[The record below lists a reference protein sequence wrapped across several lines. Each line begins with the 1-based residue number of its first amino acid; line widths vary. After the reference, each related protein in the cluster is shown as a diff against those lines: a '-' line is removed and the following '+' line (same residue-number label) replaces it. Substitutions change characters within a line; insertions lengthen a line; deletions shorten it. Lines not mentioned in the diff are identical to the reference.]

1 MFDKIDLN
9 KIDKVKK
16 REKLISLVQ
25 NGKNSKAKSIFE
37 DLHPADQAEMISSID
52 PEFRIK
58 MVAIICNIE
67 LKFLIYLEDH
77 IKEEVIELL
86 GSKYA
91 ASGIKN
97 LDLDDIVKIIEVL
110 DKNEIDEITKN
121 FSKSLSRDIE
131 ITLNYPKDS
140 IGRAMNQNFIA
151 LNSKWNIGQATKF
164 LQEKKDLPDDFYNI
178 ILINDDNIPVAEIS
192 IAKIIKHKKGVI
204 LADLIS
210 KEDRMQSINANSN
223 KEEAARYFTKY
234 SLQYLVITD
243 DEGKLV
249 GLIYANDV
257 IDIVDEEDE
266 EDILLMAGVNDTN
279 FHSSNFITAK
289 SRIPWLVISLIFTS
303 LSAAIITFFTK
314 EIEKMVIL
322 AVLLPIVASVSG
334 SAGNQTLAI
343 MVRAIATLEIR
354 DVGYWKVIFKESIVG
369 SLSGLFLAFIAS
381 IVCYIWQYN
390 YILSISIF
398 ISIFITIIISCLFG
412 AIIPIILSKLK
423 FDPAISSGVFLTT
436 LIDATAFFVFLGLI
450 SIIS

>member
-343 MVRAIATLEIR
+343 MVRAIATL
-354 DVGYWKVIFKESIVG
+354 
-369 SLSGLFLAFIAS
+369 
-381 IVCYIWQYN
+381 
-390 YILSISIF
+390 
-398 ISIFITIIISCLFG
+398 
-412 AIIPIILSKLK
+412 
-423 FDPAISSGVFLTT
+423 
-436 LIDATAFFVFLGLI
+436 
-450 SIIS
+450 